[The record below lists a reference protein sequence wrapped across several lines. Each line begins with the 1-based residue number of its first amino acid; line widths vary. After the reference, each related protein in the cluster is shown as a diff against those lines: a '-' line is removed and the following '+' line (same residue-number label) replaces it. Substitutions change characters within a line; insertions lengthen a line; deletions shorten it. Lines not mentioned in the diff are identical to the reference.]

1 MSSIKINVENIISKE
16 ELNNY
21 KKVVYEIH
29 NKIEKEEGEGNEFLG
44 WKDLPENFNKDEFKK
59 IENKANFLIKN
70 GIEVLVVIGIGG
82 SFTGIKAGI
91 DFVLGNLPSKNE
103 RKMEVIFAGT
113 SFSSTD
119 LAQKLKYVENKK
131 FAINVISKSGTT
143 TEPAIAFRMFK
154 KLLED
159 KIGINNAKDFIIS
172 TTDANKGALFTL
184 SKNEGYE
191 MFVIPDNIGGR
202 FSVLTAVGL
211 FPFACSGINIK
222 SIMKGAQIG
231 YKNYRAENLEDN
243 DAYKYAV
250 TRYNLYKKSKL
261 PVEVFIGYE
270 PNLLYFIEWWK
281 QLFGE
286 SEGKLQKGIFPVGSI
301 FSTDLHS
308 IGQFIQEGSKVLF
321 ETVLLVEKPL
331 IDLQIV
337 EDRENLDGLNYL
349 INNSLHQI
357 NEIAAEATL
366 AAHSKIGNVK
376 CIEITVSQLDEYSF
390 GELIYFFEVAVA
402 MSGYLLEVNP
412 FNQPGV
418 EIYKNNMF
426 KLLKKPNFE

>member
-1 MSSIKINVENIISKE
+1 MSSIKINIENIISKE

-21 KKVVYEIH
+21 KKIVSEIH
-29 NKIEKEEGEGNEFLG
+29 NTIEKEEGEGNEFLG

-59 IENKANFLIKN
+59 IENKANFLIKS

-82 SFTGIKAGI
+82 SFTGVKAGI
-91 DFVLGNLPSKNE
+91 DFILGNLPSKNE

-222 SIMKGAQIG
+222 SIMKGAQTG

-250 TRYNLYKKSKL
+250 TRYNLYKRSKL
-261 PVEVFIGYE
+261 PVEILVGYE

-376 CIEITVSQLDEYSF
+376 CIEISLSQLDEYSF
-390 GELIYFFEVAVA
+390 GELIYFFEIAVA

-412 FNQPGV
+412 FDQPGV